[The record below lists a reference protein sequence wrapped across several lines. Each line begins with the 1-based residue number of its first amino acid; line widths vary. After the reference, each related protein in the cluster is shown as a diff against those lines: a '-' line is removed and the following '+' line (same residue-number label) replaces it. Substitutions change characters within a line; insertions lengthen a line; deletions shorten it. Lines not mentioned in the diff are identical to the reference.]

1 MLKLDFFY
9 INENRQ
15 IKITIKKNR
24 DLKKENTVL
33 LYIEKCI

>member
-9 INENRQ
+9 INETRQ
-15 IKITIKKNR
+15 IKIAIKKNR

>member
-24 DLKKENTVL
+24 DLKKENTML